1 MPLRIRGAGLLAD
14 CLRRY
19 SPALG
24 PSNSRKSIGEILAFI
39 CQFTFGSHLARVS
52 FPSVCCDWTSGV
64 EIWALVVSPSNR
76 SLHKCHRAEHEPATA
91 RLKTALPQSWFQIS
105 SGDLHTTTDACKRAR
120 ETRAAARVTQNFR
133 GCLARP
139 RC

>member
-1 MPLRIRGAGLLAD
+1 
-14 CLRRY
+14 
-19 SPALG
+19 
-24 PSNSRKSIGEILAFI
+24 
-39 CQFTFGSHLARVS
+39 
-52 FPSVCCDWTSGV
+52 V

-76 SLHKCHRAEHEPATA
+76 SLHKCHRAEHEPVTA

-133 GCLARP
+133 GCLAQSCLSYLLDILAGDGLQATSKAKIEAKRDRERKASFCSGAEQQESGRRVGP
-139 RC
+139 KIVCEFT